1 MLQVGSPAVPPV
13 KPPMVERGVVL
24 VVAELFGMLLQVG
37 SPAVPPVKP
46 PMVDRGVP
54 Y

>member
-24 VVAELFGMLLQVG
+24 VVAELFGMFQVG

-46 PMVDRGVP
+46 PMVDRGVS